1 MILVIIISLINRYLV
16 DQKWL
21 RQWKKY
27 TGFDSWDQ
35 HSAGTTSAHPGPI
48 DTCNLFKGTKVY
60 SKLVLDNLP
69 CHKFYNRFSFC

>member
-1 MILVIIISLINRYLV
+1 MVRMLLVLIILILLINRYLV

-21 RQWKKY
+21 KQWKKY

-48 DTCNLFKGTKVY
+48 NTHNLFK
-60 SKLVLDNLP
+60 SN
-69 CHKFYNRFSFC
+69 